1 MKLTRKQNK
10 IPILV
15 CFFVSCFRLQHTVL
29 TASKKSKWKH
39 SKKWRRRIFVALVR
53 SSMKNRM
60 LRRWGMRIES
70 FSSVKMQMTLLRNKI
85 RQIGGKFYPLK
96 HLDAACQHEIVLKIL
111 IILIQQLTNNKKVSK
126 LKFDSDT

>member
-1 MKLTRKQNK
+1 
-10 IPILV
+10 
-15 CFFVSCFRLQHTVL
+15 
-29 TASKKSKWKH
+29 
-39 SKKWRRRIFVALVR
+39 
-53 SSMKNRM
+53 
-60 LRRWGMRIES
+60 
-70 FSSVKMQMTLLRNKI
+70 MTLLRNKI